1 MKKIKQGDV
10 VASLHKLEVRQYK
23 VNLLNNYVKLRD
35 EFNWGR
41 SRSGLVKPPKF
52 SLKML
57 EIVS

>member
-41 SRSGLVKPPKF
+41 SRGGLVKT
-52 SLKML
+52 S
-57 EIVS
+57 